1 MATAW
6 PWLALLLLGALHGV
20 NPGMGWLFAVA
31 LGLQEKRRG
40 AVWGALGPLAVGH
53 ALAMVATLAV
63 AAALGAVLSL
73 TLVRWIVAAS
83 LALLGVRALVRHRHP
98 RGGGMRVNARDLTMW
113 SFLMATAH
121 GAGLMALPLVL
132 DRVATPAGSHAMH
145 AMHGVHA
152 VTTMGMQAQS
162 IEVLAASAMH
172 AAGYLLVTGIIAVVV
187 YERLGLRMLR
197 SAWINLDAFWAA
209 ALVIT
214 GIVTVL

>member
-1 MATAW
+1 MSTATAW

-31 LGLQEKRRG
+31 LGLQEKRRR
-40 AVWGALGPLAVGH
+40 AVWGALGPLAAGH

-63 AAALGAVLSL
+63 AAALGAVLSP
-73 TLVRWIVAAS
+73 TLVRWIVAAA
-83 LALLGVRALVRHRHP
+83 LALLGIRALVRHRHP
-98 RGGGMRVNARDLTMW
+98 RGGGMRVNARDLTVW

-132 DRVATPAGSHAMH
+132 DRVAAPASGH
-145 AMHGVHA
+145 AMHGAHA
-152 VTTMGMQAQS
+152 TATMGMQGQS
-162 IEVLAASAMH
+162 LEVLAASAVH
-172 AAGYLLVTGIIAVVV
+172 AGGYLLVTGIIAVVV

-197 SAWINLDAFWAA
+197 SAWINLDLFWAA

-214 GIVTVL
+214 GIATLL